1 MHKANE
7 CATLED
13 IALLTNIY
21 FEIIDSYFAN
31 PPR

>member
-13 IALLTNIY
+13 IGLLTNIY
-21 FEIIDSYFAN
+21 FEIIDSYFAK